1 MKFSNERKGRTSS
14 TKSDDTTRAGPTVDG
29 DLPITDECIGLD
41 DGLNTAIL
49 LFNKLLT
56 FDF

>member
-1 MKFSNERKGRTSS
+1 MKFSNERKGRTSN

-41 DGLNTAIL
+41 DGLKHT
-49 LFNKLLT
+49 T
-56 FDF
+56 TPT